1 MILRLHKRNEN
12 ERKEEKKIL
21 ENEVTRVDITATAQ
35 EKRLRG
41 QRPRLL
47 LFVKKS
53 ETDVQGDKT
62 TLLRSSPVTA
72 RVDILFKKRA
82 TVKETG

>member
-1 MILRLHKRNEN
+1 MKLLEWIPLRC
-12 ERKEEKKIL
+12 
-21 ENEVTRVDITATAQ
+21 AQ

-41 QRPRLL
+41 QRSRLL

-62 TLLRSSPVTA
+62 TLLRSSPVTS
-72 RVDILFKKRA
+72 RVDILLKKRA